1 VHGIGRDDLVTAV
14 SMSIT
19 GSRSPRIRAL
29 PFPPWPATDTGF
41 RGLHMRKAWVFVLVM
56 VVAVAGCAS
65 MADAGWQGRDAQ
77 PFDAS
82 KAQCEAEGV
91 AAGDAGK
98 TAFEACMEARGW
110 TRPTER

>member
-1 VHGIGRDDLVTAV
+1 
-14 SMSIT
+14 
-19 GSRSPRIRAL
+19 
-29 PFPPWPATDTGF
+29 
-41 RGLHMRKAWVFVLVM
+41 
-56 VVAVAGCAS
+56 

-98 TAFEACMEARGW
+98 TAFEACMEAKGW